1 MRIILFLRKKI
12 PGQNSI
18 EELART
24 LVQGVPEMEILTFP
38 EHSTSVRAMWSNI
51 RFAMKH
57 AGDVNHIFAPIES
70 YVAPFMRGKT
80 IVTWHDVA
88 TAQQQHSNWKRFLRL
103 NVTMLWPIRCI
114 HQVVAISQFTLSDLE
129 RLSPWAKSKMSVVYN
144 SYNPSYTYTE
154 KAFNRDCPVILH
166 IGTGRRKNLERVIQA
181 LEGISCQLYIVGKLS
196 SQQKD
201 LLRRTSVS
209 YLQEEDITL
218 ERMVSLY
225 KSCDIVSFPSLYEGF
240 GMPIIE
246 AGVVGRPVITSRRAS
261 IPEIAMDA
269 VHYVDP
275 ESIESL
281 RQGFLSVIH
290 DDSYREY
297 LVALGRINAER
308 FASRKMIEAYKRIY
322 LIDGHEKNDSTC
334 L

>member
-1 MRIILFLRKKI
+1 MRVVLFLRKKI

-24 LVQGVPEMEILTFP
+24 LAQGVPEMKILTFP
-38 EHSTSVRAMWSNI
+38 EHSTSVRAMWINI

-57 AGDVNHIFAPIES
+57 AGDVNHIFSPVES

-129 RLSPWAKSKMSVVYN
+129 RLSPWAKPKMSVVYN

-154 KAFNRDCPVILH
+154 KLFNRDCPVILH

-218 ERMVSLY
+218 DRIVSLY

-246 AGVVGRPVITSRRAS
+246 AGVVGRPIITSPRAS
-261 IPEIAMDA
+261 IPEIAADA

-275 ESIESL
+275 ESINSL
-281 RQGFLSVIH
+281 RQGFLAIIH
-290 DDSYREY
+290 DESYREQ
-297 LVALGRINAER
+297 LINRGRINAER
-308 FASRKMIEAYKRIY
+308 FTSHRMIEAYKEIY
-322 LIDGHEKNDSTC
+322 ERAD
-334 L
+334 